1 MSHESDES
9 RLRLARENAAVA
21 EIGRIIGS
29 SAVSLQKL
37 TSSNRLSIGMIDVG
51 AGTFEDS
58 SGYLGL
64 ISTTAQDAANVVNRL
79 RESYRSPREDDAFA
93 PRQSQGLAIS
103 RTGWAQEMRGRT

>member
-37 TSSNRLSIGMIDVG
+37 TSFNRLSIGMIDVG

-58 SGYLGL
+58 SGYLG
-64 ISTTAQDAANVVNRL
+64 
-79 RESYRSPREDDAFA
+79 
-93 PRQSQGLAIS
+93 
-103 RTGWAQEMRGRT
+103 